1 MYGGLGAGVAAT
13 ATTAGVL
20 SLPNTGS
27 NVVVNIAIS
36 VMAGLVAWGVVYAR
50 AHQG

>member
-1 MYGGLGAGVAAT
+1 MYGGLGAGVAVT

-27 NVVVNIAIS
+27 NMVVSLAVS
-36 VMAGLVAWGVVYAR
+36 VFAGLLTWGVVYAR
-50 AHQG
+50 AS

>member
-27 NVVVNIAIS
+27 NAVVNIAIS
-36 VMAGLVAWGVVYAR
+36 VMAGLVVWAVVYAR
-50 AHQG
+50 TQRG